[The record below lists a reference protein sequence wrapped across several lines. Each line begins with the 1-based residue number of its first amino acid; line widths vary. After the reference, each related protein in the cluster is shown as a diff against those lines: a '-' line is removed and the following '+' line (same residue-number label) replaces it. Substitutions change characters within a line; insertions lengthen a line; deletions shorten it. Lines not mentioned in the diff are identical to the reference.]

1 MNNKKIEKLI
11 KESLKDVAI
20 RIYDLSEKDR
30 QSLLIEY
37 KEWIS
42 ENPNFQ
48 DILMLPFEA
57 YTDIN
62 SINLQEES
70 D

>member
-1 MNNKKIEKLI
+1 MNKKIEKLI

-37 KEWIS
+37 KEWIT
-42 ENPNFQ
+42 ENPNFE

>member
-1 MNNKKIEKLI
+1 MNKKIEKLI

>member
-1 MNNKKIEKLI
+1 MNKKIEKLI

-20 RIYDLSEKDR
+20 RMYDLSEKDR

-62 SINLQEES
+62 SENFQEEP

>member
-1 MNNKKIEKLI
+1 MNKKIEKLI

-37 KEWIS
+37 KEWIT
-42 ENPNFQ
+42 ENPNLE

-62 SINLQEES
+62 LNNLQEES

>member
-1 MNNKKIEKLI
+1 MNKKIEKLI

-20 RIYDLSEKDR
+20 RMYDLSEKDR

-37 KEWIS
+37 KEWIT
-42 ENPNFQ
+42 ENPNFE

>member
-1 MNNKKIEKLI
+1 MNKKIEKLI

-37 KEWIS
+37 KEWIT
-42 ENPNFQ
+42 ENPNFE

-62 SINLQEES
+62 LNNLQEES

>member
-1 MNNKKIEKLI
+1 MNKKIEKLI

-20 RIYDLSEKDR
+20 RMYDLSEKDR

-37 KEWIS
+37 KEWIT
-42 ENPNFQ
+42 ENPNFE

-62 SINLQEES
+62 LNNLQEES